1 MKTLVLDPMPE
12 KFWSLIKK
20 RRLAKY
26 FTTDQDNN
34 NIEIIII
41 RTKTFLSQKYL
52 EKYPELKLII
62 RAGSGFDN
70 IDLVETKNRNIIV
83 CTTPDSNA
91 QAAFEHTISLILS
104 LIKQHLTGKNQ
115 ILKGRWKDEMKP
127 CWEITDIKAL
137 IVGVGRIGTKVGKFL
152 QTMGAEVKGV
162 DPFLNSSEWQQRKI
176 VDTDYVTGV
185 RWCNLIT
192 YHCPFYNQTRDYFS
206 KKILAEINN
215 PVWLI
220 NTARGGIL
228 NEDAVKAGLRA
239 GKILGLGMDVF
250 AKEPVSQQDYFFED
264 NVLITPHIGA
274 HTQNAKNRLIS
285 DTLEVWSEFVF
296 HNNVINQIDYNFA

>member
-1 MKTLVLDPMPE
+1 MKTLVLDPMPDR
-12 KFWSLIKK
+12 FWSLIKE
-20 RRLAKY
+20 RHLEKY
-26 FTTDQDNN
+26 FTSDQNN
-34 NIEIIII
+34 SNIEIIII
-41 RTKTFLSQKYL
+41 RTKTFLSSKYL
-52 EKYPELKLII
+52 EKYSELKLII

-70 IDLVETKNRNIIV
+70 IDLQETIKREIIV

-115 ILKGRWKDEMKP
+115 ILKGKWKDGLKP

-137 IVGVGRIGTKVGKFL
+137 IVGVGRIGSKVGKFL

-162 DPFLNSSEWQQRKI
+162 DPFLTPSEWEQRKI
-176 VDTDYVTGV
+176 IETDYVTGI

-192 YHCPFYNQTRDYFS
+192 YHCPLYNQTRDYFS
-206 KKILAEINN
+206 KKTLDEIADSI
-215 PVWLI
+215 WLI

-239 GKILGLGMDVF
+239 GKILGLGIDVF
-250 AKEPVSQQDYFFED
+250 AKEPVPTRDYFFKD

-274 HTQNAKNRLIS
+274 HTQNAKNRLIL

-296 HNNVINQIDYNFA
+296 NNKIINQIDYNFI